1 MHLATLLEADLTS
14 AGAVA
19 AWATRETPLEEKKR
33 EHHTKQP
40 GEFTMQRYVTR
51 PATLGRRKFDLRLW
65 TLVASLEPLSVY
77 VLDVAFPKISV
88 VDYEGWGL
96 PRNASTLPA
105 KCMHILMM
113 ANEFCLKHM
122 TFPRPWPYDYPG
134 VTRPDLGGLRGG
146 RSFFEEL
153 RLGEAPPL
161 GGEAAWAAWQ
171 AELWPALERTALLP
185 LLLAK
190 DELHGHEARVYGA
203 RDGELS
209 RRSRRFALLSPDAL
223 WDADLG
229 GWRLEE
235 INTNGLFQLGADEGE
250 DVRTFHVDEGYT
262 EAWLQIAGVD
272 GYPHAP
278 AYAAAL
284 DAALDD
290 FCAGRGC
297 DGRDREVLAA
307 AAHENAHAS
316 SGWYRAWPPV
326 DCGDACG
333 ARPDL
338 ADDAGVMALFEGSAT
353 RAGRLH
359 FDFLRSLDRAY
370 FASPSAARPDDG
382 DRDAFP
388 RYVDPER

>member
-1 MHLATLLEADLTS
+1 
-14 AGAVA
+14 
-19 AWATRETPLEEKKR
+19 
-33 EHHTKQP
+33 
-40 GEFTMQRYVTR
+40 
-51 PATLGRRKFDLRLW
+51 
-65 TLVASLEPLSVY
+65 
-77 VLDVAFPKISV
+77 
-88 VDYEGWGL
+88 
-96 PRNASTLPA
+96 
-105 KCMHILMM
+105 MHILMM
-113 ANEFCLKHM
+113 ASEFCLKHM

-171 AELWPALERTALLP
+171 AELWPARADRAP
-185 LLLAK
+185 AAPPGQ

-209 RRSRRFALLSPDAL
+209 RRSKRFALLSPDAL
-223 WDADLG
+223 WDAEIG

-272 GYPHAP
+272 GYPRAGL
-278 AYAAAL
+278 AAAL

-316 SGWYRAWPPV
+316 SGWA
-326 DCGDACG
+326 
-333 ARPDL
+333 
-338 ADDAGVMALFEGSAT
+338 AT

-382 DRDAFP
+382 DRDGFP

>member
-1 MHLATLLEADLTS
+1 MGLLETKGMDWDCYVGLQFTPEHEHNYLLAPAGSLVSSIPGLKEVLGDKEASTWIVKPQRRYLSLGMHLATLLEADLAS

-33 EHHTKQP
+33 ARHTKQP

-77 VLDVAFPKISV
+77 VLDVAKISV

-113 ANEFCLKHM
+113 ASEFCLKHM

-134 VTRPDLGGLRGG
+134 
-146 RSFFEEL
+146 
-153 RLGEAPPL
+153 
-161 GGEAAWAAWQ
+161 
-171 AELWPALERTALLP
+171 
-185 LLLAK
+185 

-209 RRSRRFALLSPDAL
+209 RRSKRFALLSPDAL
-223 WDADLG
+223 WDAEIG

-262 EAWLQIAGVD
+262 EAWLQIAGV
-272 GYPHAP
+272 
-278 AYAAAL
+278 
-284 DAALDD
+284 
-290 FCAGRGC
+290 
-297 DGRDREVLAA
+297 LAA

-326 DCGDACG
+326 DCGGACG
-333 ARPDL
+333 AADL
-338 ADDAGVMALFEGSAT
+338 ADDAGVMALFEAAT
-353 RAGRLH
+353 RGPAPLRLPPV
-359 FDFLRSLDRAY
+359 LDRAY

-382 DRDAFP
+382 DRSGL
-388 RYVDPER
+388 VDPTRGASSLYRSPRTTATTGAFFGTRATQRRE